1 MLSANLTFAALV
13 STALLWLATA
23 ALAHEVRPAISDL
36 TIADDSV
43 SFEVELSAE
52 ALLSGVDLSRYSDT
66 NDAPEAAEYD
76 RYRAML
82 PPDLEAAFRADWP
95 SLSQGF
101 DLRAGDTRIDL
112 QIEDIS
118 VPFQDDVDL
127 ARDTKL
133 TLSGSLPADA
143 SPVSVGWVP
152 AYGALVVRQSGGGDT
167 AYTGYLEPGQ
177 RSAAIPRDEVLEESA
192 GAVFTKFI
200 WQGILHIVPKGL
212 DHILFVLGLFLFS
225 LRLGPLLWQ
234 ISAFTLAHT
243 VTLAL
248 ASLGIVSV
256 SAAVVEPLIAASIV
270 YVAVENIVRPKL
282 GWGRIALVFAFGLLH
297 GLGFAS
303 VLSEL
308 DLPPA
313 RLVVG
318 LIGFNIGVELG
329 QLLVIAV
336 AYLTVGLWFGNKP
349 WYRNVIVIP
358 GSLAIALIASF
369 WVLERTI
376 L

>member
-1 MLSANLTFAALV
+1 M
-13 STALLWLATA
+13 
-23 ALAHEVRPAISDL
+23 
-36 TIADDSV
+36 
-43 SFEVELSAE
+43 
-52 ALLSGVDLSRYSDT
+52 
-66 NDAPEAAEYD
+66 
-76 RYRAML
+76 
-82 PPDLEAAFRADWP
+82 
-95 SLSQGF
+95 
-101 DLRAGDTRIDL
+101 
-112 QIEDIS
+112 
-118 VPFQDDVDL
+118 
-127 ARDTKL
+127 
-133 TLSGSLPADA
+133 
-143 SPVSVGWVP
+143 
-152 AYGALVVRQSGGGDT
+152 
-167 AYTGYLEPGQ
+167 
-177 RSAAIPRDEVLEESA
+177 
-192 GAVFTKFI
+192 
-200 WQGILHIVPKGL
+200 
-212 DHILFVLGLFLFS
+212 
-225 LRLGPLLWQ
+225 
-234 ISAFTLAHT
+234 
-243 VTLAL
+243 TLAL
-248 ASLGIVSV
+248 ASFGIVSV

-358 GSLAIALIASF
+358 GSLAIALIASY